1 MAKKEVPEG
10 IMRSIMNLDAE
21 GKKTLLGEL
30 KVLIAKDMAG
40 QRADEGHPCC
50 PRCGGTWVVKKG
62 KTKRGRQR
70 WFCRGC
76 KRSFGETTDSIIGL
90 SKLPIE
96 TWMAYAEGMA
106 EHRTLR
112 ELADRCGVCLKTSW
126 HVRMR
131 ICEAMGRH
139 LDAFVSGPDVSV
151 EVDGTVLHE
160 SLKGNNDR
168 GCFVMPRKAHESG
181 DSLHVRG
188 VSGQLVNVVFAV
200 NDRGGVIAR
209 IMGRAH
215 GSAELIRDCLSD
227 VLEPGT
233 HVATDGLAA
242 YAAVLEE
249 LGCVHEVRPSKPKQ
263 GERSLGMVNAAHRRF
278 DDWMRPF
285 NGVATRRLQRYIWWH
300 VWEVQFRASDARWDE
315 LTTREAMT
323 GTYEA
328 RVSTI
333 FNEPRF
339 SMSYW
344 EERGWQIA

>member
-1 MAKKEVPEG
+1 MAKREVPEG

-40 QRADEGHPCC
+40 QGTDEEHPCC

-62 KTKRGRQR
+62 KTKKGRQR
-70 WFCRGC
+70 WFCRDC

-126 HVRMR
+126 YMRMR

-139 LDAFVSGPDVSV
+139 LDAFVSGPDVSG

-168 GCFVMPRKAHESG
+168 GCFVMPREAHASG
-181 DSLHVRG
+181 DS
-188 VSGQLVNVVFAV
+188 
-200 NDRGGVIAR
+200 
-209 IMGRAH
+209 
-215 GSAELIRDCLSD
+215 
-227 VLEPGT
+227 P
-233 HVATDGLAA
+233 
-242 YAAVLEE
+242 
-249 LGCVHEVRPSKPKQ
+249 
-263 GERSLGMVNAAHRRF
+263 
-278 DDWMRPF
+278 
-285 NGVATRRLQRYIWWH
+285 
-300 VWEVQFRASDARWDE
+300 AS
-315 LTTREAMT
+315 
-323 GTYEA
+323 
-328 RVSTI
+328 S
-333 FNEPRF
+333 
-339 SMSYW
+339 
-344 EERGWQIA
+344 